1 MSIQSCQRNVV
12 EILKISKQKN
22 RNKDNG
28 PEKIISDLG
37 DENCPSGR
45 EGLADDGGLR
55 KGRSQS
61 FSFGSFQKKKEEKK
75 EIIVGGKKTIALN
88 RGVGGRCLVF
98 ADRVKL
104 SDIPDL
110 GVLKFRLFLRDFQR
124 VRSCCCYGH
133 HSTTLE
139 SLLSCIVGRNFSHQ
153 FVYNFL
159 EIGLNISSQDV

>member
-12 EILKISKQKN
+12 EILKISNQKT
-22 RNKDNG
+22 RKKDNG

-61 FSFGSFQKKKEEKK
+61 FSFGSFQRKEEKK

-139 SLLSCIVGRNFSHQ
+139 SLLSRIVGRNFSYQ
-153 FVYNFL
+153 LSTIFSKV
-159 EIGLNISSQDV
+159 V